1 MNPNV
6 RPLCLLLLVL
16 AVAIT
21 GATAASA
28 DDSFTGGIICL
39 NAEIKELSP
48 SSVGID
54 EEFTLAIDLESCG
67 SEAPKDITF
76 EIISI
81 PPDIIVTEDLVT
93 RIAEFSYPSSERNLI
108 YHMRTTPD
116 ANPGPHIIKMKL
128 TYANKELETTKYY
141 EVDVS
146 VTGED
151 AEPRISSVT
160 TNPEYIYEGDTVDL
174 TLGIENFGEA
184 IAKSVS
190 VSVDHD
196 FKGIKN
202 STIGTLGLNGGQ
214 TALFKFKA
222 DSAGEF
228 NIPVIIRYE
237 DDFGIQQDEYD
248 ITITVLDKK
257 GSLHLASVKVDPV
270 IPSVDDTVELTMRI
284 ENSGD
289 RRINSIRV
297 YADHP
302 FMGLKES
309 FIGTLDPNEDGPAVI
324 TFIADEAGEY
334 EIPVTITYIDD
345 FGEEQVETKVSI
357 IVMESNSRAG
367 TVLLALLV
375 LAVIGG
381 LVYYNYR
388 MKRSKD
394 EIIKQLMEGSNN
406 PAGKK
411 VEEETEIEDEE

>member
-1 MNPNV
+1 MNLNF
-6 RPLCLLLLVL
+6 RLCCLLFALS
-16 AVAIT
+16 IIFT
-21 GATAASA
+21 GVASA
-28 DDSFTGGIICL
+28 DFTDGIICVK
-39 NAEIKELSP
+39 AEIKELSP

-67 SEAPKDITF
+67 TKAPEGITF

-81 PPDIIVTEDLVT
+81 PSDIVVIEDLVT
-93 RIAEFSYPSSERNLI
+93 TIDEFSYPTSERHLV

-128 TYANKELETTKYY
+128 TYDNKELETTKYY
-141 EVDVS
+141 EVDVR

-151 AEPRISSVT
+151 AEPRVSSIT
-160 TNPEYIYEGDTVDL
+160 TSPEYIYEGDTVDL
-174 TLGIENFGEA
+174 TLGIENYGEA

-190 VSVDHD
+190 VRVDHD
-196 FKGIKN
+196 FEGIKN
-202 STIGTLGLNGGQ
+202 STIGTLGLNGSQ

-222 DSAGEF
+222 NASGEF
-228 NIPVIIRYE
+228 RIPVTIEYE
-237 DDFGIQQDEYD
+237 DDFGKQSDEHN

-257 GSLHLASVKVDPV
+257 GSLNLASVKVDPV
-270 IPSVDDTVELTMRI
+270 IPYVDDTVELTMRI

-289 RRINSIRV
+289 RTINSIRV

-302 FMGLKES
+302 FKGVKES
-309 FIGTLDPNEDGPAVI
+309 FIGTLDPDEDGPAVL

-334 EIPVTITYIDD
+334 EIPITITYIDD
-345 FGEEQVETKVSI
+345 FGEEQVDTKINI
-357 IVMESNSRAG
+357 IVLESSSGAG
-367 TVLLALLV
+367 TAVAILLV

-394 EIIKQLMEGSNN
+394 EIIKQLMEDSNN
-406 PAGKK
+406 SAGKK
-411 VEEETEIEDEE
+411 EDGNE

>member
-1 MNPNV
+1 MNLNL
-6 RPLCLLLLVL
+6 RPFYLVFFVLCIV
-16 AVAIT
+16 
-21 GATAASA
+21 
-28 DDSFTGGIICL
+28 FTGVAAADFTDGIICVK
-39 NAEIKELSP
+39 AEVKELSP

-67 SEAPKDITF
+67 TKAPEDITF

-81 PPDIIVTEDLVT
+81 PSDIIVIEDLVT
-93 RIAEFSYPSSERNLI
+93 TIDEFSYPTSERHLV

-141 EVDVS
+141 EVDVR

-160 TNPEYIYEGDTVDL
+160 TSPEYIYEGDTVDL
-174 TLGIENFGEA
+174 TLGIENYGEA

-190 VSVDHD
+190 VSLKHN
-196 FKGIKN
+196 FEGIKN
-202 STIGTLGLNGGQ
+202 STIGTLGLNGSQ

-222 DSAGEF
+222 NDSGEF
-228 NIPVIIRYE
+228 NIPVIIDYE
-237 DDFGIQQDEYD
+237 DDFGRQSDEYN

-257 GSLHLASVKVDPV
+257 GSLNLASVKVDPV
-270 IPSVDDTVELTMRI
+270 IPHVDDTVELTMRI

-289 RRINSIRV
+289 RTINSIRV

-302 FMGLKES
+302 FKGVKES
-309 FIGTLDPNEDGPAVI
+309 FIGTLDPDEDGPAVL

-334 EIPVTITYIDD
+334 EIPVTISYIDD
-345 FGEEQVETKVSI
+345 FGEEQVETKISI
-357 IVMESNSRAG
+357 IVLETESGAG
-367 TVLLALLV
+367 TAVAVLLV

-406 PAGKK
+406 SAGKK
-411 VEEETEIEDEE
+411 EE

>member
-1 MNPNV
+1 M
-6 RPLCLLLLVL
+6 
-16 AVAIT
+16 
-21 GATAASA
+21 
-28 DDSFTGGIICL
+28 

-67 SEAPKDITF
+67 SKAPEEITF

-81 PPDIIVTEDLVT
+81 PPDIIVTEDIVT
-93 RIAEFSYPSSERNLI
+93 RIAKFSYPSSERHLV

-141 EVDVS
+141 EVDVR

-151 AEPRISSVT
+151 ADPRISSVR
-160 TNPEYIYEGDTVDL
+160 TNPEYIYEGDAVDL

-196 FKGIKN
+196 FKGIRS
-202 STIGTLGLNGGQ
+202 STIGTLGLNSSQ

-222 DSAGEF
+222 SESGEF
-228 NIPVIIRYE
+228 NIPVIIQYE
-237 DDFGIQQDEYD
+237 DDFGMQSDEYN

-270 IPSVDDTVELTMRI
+270 IPYVDDTVELTMRV

-302 FMGLKES
+302 FKGVKES
-309 FIGTLDPNEDGPAVI
+309 FIGTLDPNEDGPAVL

-334 EIPVTITYIDD
+334 DIPVTITYIDD
-345 FGEEQVETKVSI
+345 FGEEQVETKI
-357 IVMESNSRAG
+357 NLIVLESKSGAG
-367 TVLLALLV
+367 TAIVVLLV

-388 MKRSKD
+388 TKRSKD
-394 EIIKQLMEGSNN
+394 EIIKQLM
-406 PAGKK
+406 AGNYYSAKRK
-411 VEEETEIEDEE
+411 QAESESEKEED

>member
-1 MNPNV
+1 MNPKV
-6 RPLCLLLLVL
+6 RPLCLFLFVL
-16 AVAIT
+16 AIVLTGVA
-21 GATAASA
+21 AAE
-28 DDSFTGGIICL
+28 FTGGEICV
-39 NAEIKELSP
+39 NAEIKELIP

-67 SEAPKDITF
+67 SKAPEDITF

-81 PPDIIVTEDLVT
+81 PPDIIVTESLVT
-93 RIAEFSYPSSERNLI
+93 RIAEFSYPTSERHLV
-108 YHMRTTPD
+108 YHMRTTPG

-141 EVDVS
+141 EVDVR

-151 AEPRISSVT
+151 AEPRISSIT
-160 TNPEYIYEGDTVDL
+160 TNPEYIYEGETVDL

-190 VSVDHD
+190 VSVDHG

-202 STIGTLGLNGGQ
+202 STIGTLDLNGSQ

-222 DSAGEF
+222 DRAGEF
-228 NIPVIIRYE
+228 NIPVIIKYE
-237 DDFGIQQDEYD
+237 DDFGKQSDEYD
-248 ITITVLDKK
+248 ITITILDKK
-257 GSLHLASVKVDPV
+257 GSLNLASVKVDPV
-270 IPSVDDTVELTMRI
+270 IPYVDDTVELTMRI

-289 RRINSIRV
+289 RKINSIRV

-345 FGEEQVETKVSI
+345 FGEEQVETKISI
-357 IVMESNSRAG
+357 IVMESNSGIGSA
-367 TVLLALLV
+367 VLVLLV

-388 MKRSKD
+388 TKRSKD

-406 PAGKK
+406 SAGKK
-411 VEEETEIEDEE
+411 EDEE

>member
-1 MNPNV
+1 MNHNTK
-6 RPLCLLLLVL
+6 LTSLLLLVF
-16 AVAIT
+16 AIILT
-21 GATAASA
+21 GVSAA
-28 DDSFTGGIICL
+28 DFTGGEICV

-67 SEAPKDITF
+67 SKAPEDITF

-81 PPDIIVTEDLVT
+81 PPDIIVIEDLVT
-93 RIAEFSYPSSERNLI
+93 RIDEFSYPTSERHLV

-128 TYANKELETTKYY
+128 TYANKALETTKYY
-141 EVDVS
+141 EVEVR

-151 AEPRISSVT
+151 AEPRISTVK

-190 VSVDHD
+190 VSLDHE

-202 STIGTLGLNGGQ
+202 STIGTLGLNDSQ
-214 TALFKFKA
+214 PALFKFKA
-222 DSAGEF
+222 NKSGEF
-228 NIPVIIRYE
+228 EIPVIIEYE
-237 DDFGIQQDEYD
+237 DDFGKQKDEYD
-248 ITITVLDKK
+248 IKITVLDKK
-257 GSLHLASVKVDPV
+257 GSLNLASVKVDPV
-270 IPSVDDTVELTMRI
+270 LPYMGDTVELTMRI

-289 RRINSIRV
+289 RTINSIRV

-302 FMGLKES
+302 FKGLKES

-324 TFIADEAGEY
+324 TFIADQPGEY

-345 FGEEQVETKVSI
+345 FGEEQIETNI
-357 IVMESNSRAG
+357 NLIVLESNGVAG
-367 TVLLALLV
+367 TVAIVLII

-381 LVYYNYR
+381 LIYNNYR
-388 MKRSKD
+388 TKKSKD
-394 EIIKQLMEGSNN
+394 EIIKQLMEGGASSAKN
-406 PAGKK
+406 K
-411 VEEETEIEDEE
+411 EQ

>member
-1 MNPNV
+1 MNQNA
-6 RPLCLLLLVL
+6 RSFCLFLFVFAIVL
-16 AVAIT
+16 T
-21 GATAASA
+21 GVSAAA
-28 DDSFTGGIICL
+28 FTDGEICV
-39 NAEIKELSP
+39 NAEIKELNP
-48 SSVGID
+48 SSVEID

-67 SEAPKDITF
+67 SKAPEDITF

-93 RIAEFSYPSSERNLI
+93 RIDEFSYPTSERHLV

-141 EVDVS
+141 EVDVR

-151 AEPRISSVT
+151 AEPRISSIT

-190 VSVDHD
+190 ISLDHD

-202 STIGTLGLNGGQ
+202 STIGTLDLNGSQ

-222 DSAGEF
+222 DKPGEF
-228 NIPVIIRYE
+228 EIPVIIGYE
-237 DDFGIQQDEYD
+237 DDFGKQTDEYD
-248 ITITVLDKK
+248 IKITVLDKK
-257 GSLHLASVKVDPV
+257 GSLNLASVKVGPV
-270 IPSVDDTVELTMRI
+270 LPYVDDTVELTMRV

-289 RRINSIRV
+289 RTINSIRV

-302 FMGLKES
+302 FKGLKES
-309 FIGTLDPNEDGPAVI
+309 FIGTLDPDEDGPAVI

-334 EIPVTITYIDD
+334 EIPVTIIYIDD
-345 FGEEQVETKVSI
+345 FGEEQIETKI
-357 IVMESNSRAG
+357 NLIVLESSGGAG
-367 TVLLALLV
+367 TAVIVLLV

-381 LVYYNYR
+381 LVYNNYR
-388 MKRSKD
+388 TKKSKD
-394 EIIKQLMEGSNN
+394 EIIKQLMEGSDNSAN
-406 PAGKK
+406 KK
-411 VEEETEIEDEE
+411 EK